1 MAENAQTKSSIPI
14 GVLNMDEGKEGEE
27 LFNRIKQ
34 IPTFYVYEGTQKSL
48 DRLLKE
54 DLVQAVFIIKKGYEA
69 NIKSGKTNN
78 LVTLQYKENNSAVK
92 ILSDIFAGE
101 MLKNICLYKGYLSY
115 ENAFLKN
122 GQQIIEGTASSPDTL
137 DQYIKYIEDLEH
149 KSDTFTFDIKV
160 IDMDTKID
168 ISGRLDNSLLYLQIL
183 SGILTMFISLF
194 GLYVSL
200 PLVMDMEVGIRKR
213 IEIGGVNS
221 RNLFTLDLC
230 FAGVGSGL
238 LLCFDLFICVCF
250 YFTVP
255 GLTVISLVEFFI
267 LFMLYSVTAVLGF
280 IILGNLAGK
289 VRRYERLGI
298 TIALIFGILGIGS
311 TFSGI
316 MNGDLLNLSKLI
328 PNSWFIREFI
338 DIILNTGL
346 QDTQYMQFLSLG
358 ITGFSLLGILWLMD
372 KFSLNNWRN
381 VT

>member
-1 MAENAQTKSSIPI
+1 
-14 GVLNMDEGKEGEE
+14 
-27 LFNRIKQ
+27 
-34 IPTFYVYEGTQKSL
+34 
-48 DRLLKE
+48 
-54 DLVQAVFIIKKGYEA
+54 
-69 NIKSGKTNN
+69 
-78 LVTLQYKENNSAVK
+78 
-92 ILSDIFAGE
+92 
-101 MLKNICLYKGYLSY
+101 
-115 ENAFLKN
+115 
-122 GQQIIEGTASSPDTL
+122 
-137 DQYIKYIEDLEH
+137 
-149 KSDTFTFDIKV
+149 
-160 IDMDTKID
+160 
-168 ISGRLDNSLLYLQIL
+168 
-183 SGILTMFISLF
+183 
-194 GLYVSL
+194 
-200 PLVMDMEVGIRKR
+200 MDMEVGIRKR

-255 GLTVISLVEFFI
+255 GLTVISLVELFI